1 MKRLLNILS
10 HRREHNS
17 TGELSFALKY
27 LSQFEPIYNL
37 GGDVIAYRF
46 DNTHPDDRS
55 RVLFSCHIDTM
66 HRSNPERV
74 FQEVYFD
81 SMNNQVFIDASDD
94 CLGADDGAGVFLLL
108 EMIDRGVHGAFIFH
122 RGEEKGGIGSRAMVE
137 HHSDWLASFT
147 HAIAFDRR
155 GTQSIITHQGTCR
168 GASDKCA
175 QFIIDTIGMNHQ
187 LDDTGTYTDTRE
199 YFGLIP
205 ECFNFS
211 IGYESEHTSKETLD
225 TDYLFKLRD
234 RITSIDWG
242 ALELPI
248 DRTPNYSDYD
258 DKYSRYDS
266 GAYYSIYDNPELDEI
281 LYMDK
286 SEIVKFIN
294 KSKPEKIADILSD
307 LINHAFELDDY
318 IAQGNSQYARD
329 DYADYYSFND
339 SPIDERASLL
349 KASNQSELD
358 LESSYSG

>member
-1 MKRLLNILS
+1 MERLLNILS

-27 LSQFEPIYNL
+27 LSQFEPIHNL
-37 GGDVIAYRF
+37 EGDVIAYRF
-46 DNTHPDDRS
+46 DNTHPDDKS

-81 SMNNQVFIDASDD
+81 SMNNQVFIDSSDD

-122 RGEEKGGIGSRAMVE
+122 RGEEKGGIGSRAMVAN
-137 HHSDWLASFT
+137 HSDWLASFT

-155 GTQSIITHQGTCR
+155 GSQSIITHQGMAR

-211 IGYESEHTSKETLD
+211 IGYDHEHSSREILD
-225 TDYLFKLRD
+225 VDYLFKLRD

-248 DRTPNYSDYD
+248 DRTPQYDSYD
-258 DKYSRYDS
+258 DKYSQYSS
-266 GAYYSIYDNPELDEI
+266 GAYYSIYDNPDLDEV

-286 SEIVKFIN
+286 IELARFIK
-294 KSKPEKIADILSD
+294 KSKPEKIAEIMSD
-307 LINHAFELDDY
+307 LINHAFELDDLLNQSSAY
-318 IAQGNSQYARD
+318 SRD
-329 DYADYYSFND
+329 DFGDSYSFND
-339 SPIDERASLL
+339 SPIDDRPSLL